1 MDNNTED
8 MKINPIIEIKE
19 VTEEIKE
26 VTEEIK
32 EVIKEEIITYTTINS
47 TPIIKKYTK
56 ENIATSSF
64 GDKFDYND
72 PWQRYQFR

>member
-1 MDNNTED
+1 VYYNMDNNTED

-26 VTEEIK
+26 E
-32 EVIKEEIITYTTINS
+32 IKEEIITYTTINS
-47 TPIIKKYTK
+47 TPIIKKYAK
-56 ENIATSSF
+56 ESIVTSSF
-64 GDKFDYND
+64 GNKFDYND

>member
-19 VTEEIKE
+19 E
-26 VTEEIK
+26 
-32 EVIKEEIITYTTINS
+32 IKEEIITYTTINS
-47 TPIIKKYTK
+47 RPIIKKYAK

-64 GDKFDYND
+64 GNKFDYND

>member
-19 VTEEIKE
+19 EVKEEIQE
-26 VTEEIK
+26 
-32 EVIKEEIITYTTINS
+32 IKEEIITYTTINS
-47 TPIIKKYTK
+47 RPIIKKYAK

-64 GDKFDYND
+64 DDKFDYND

>member
-19 VTEEIKE
+19 IKEIKEEIKE
-26 VTEEIK
+26 EK
-32 EVIKEEIITYTTINS
+32 ITYTINS
-47 TPIIKKYTK
+47 TPIIKKYAK
-56 ENIATSSF
+56 ESIVTCSF
-64 GDKFDYND
+64 GNKFDYND

>member
-19 VTEEIKE
+19 IKEIKE
-26 VTEEIK
+26 EIQEIK
-32 EVIKEEIITYTTINS
+32 EIKEEIITYTTINS
-47 TPIIKKYTK
+47 RPIIKKYAK

-64 GDKFDYND
+64 DDKFDYND